1 MLGDTLAKTL
11 KFFFVQV
18 LARFKNDIYLCNMDD
33 LSLMA
38 YQGLQTATGLIG
50 SYASA
55 MTGYKNNRKLMLLQ
69 NELNQQAIDKANE
82 YNLPINQMARLS
94 QAGLNPNLVYG
105 NGSVVGN
112 TAEPAKTGLGHS
124 EMPKY
129 EQVLMANNLALQ
141 KAQIAN
147 IEADT
152 HLKEENALTQGS
164 VRKEKES
171 HANYMDYFTS
181 WNYLTW
187 DEREQ
192 TIKLQNA
199 ISKRQFGLIGYYMQ
213 NIASQIDQRGQITE
227 QQVQTMAQARQ
238 MQLKEFELRKQ
249 DLAQQWQH
257 WKNQDS
263 IGFQNVKAML
273 ISALASQ
280 LGAEAS
286 KGNVAVNWYN
296 AETQRKYFN
305 LAQDKFSKMSDLEQ
319 AKLYEEVLNKMSYR
333 ENYLQ
338 YLGPLME
345 GKILLNDSM
354 YDSNRQ
360 RLQNYQQQYDF
371 GVPNMMID
379 FLNFGVKYNK

>member
-1 MLGDTLAKTL
+1 
-11 KFFFVQV
+11 
-18 LARFKNDIYLCNMDD
+18 MDD
-33 LSLMA
+33 LTLMA

-69 NELNQQAIDKANE
+69 NELNQQAVDKANE
-82 YNLPINQMARLS
+82 YNLPINQYKRQMEGLEAN
-94 QAGLNPNLVYG
+94 GLNPNLVYG
-105 NGSVVGN
+105 QGSVAGN
-112 TAEPAKTGLGHS
+112 TSEPAKTGLGHS

-129 EQVLMANNLALQ
+129 EQVIMANNIAMQ

-152 HLKEENALTQGS
+152 HLKEENALTEGS

-199 ISKRQFGLIGYYMQ
+199 IYKRQYGLIGYYMQ
-213 NIASQIDQRGQITE
+213 NIISQIEQRGQITE
-227 QQVQTMAQARQ
+227 QQVQTMAQARE
-238 MQLKEFELRKQ
+238 MQLKQF
-249 DLAQQWQH
+249 DLDQKNLEQTWAH
-257 WKNQDS
+257 WKRTDRNGWLAS
-263 IGFQNVKAML
+263 KAML
-273 ISALASQ
+273 VSALAAQ
-280 LGAEAS
+280 LGAEVA
-286 KGNVAVNWYN
+286 KENVGVNWYN
-296 AETQRKYFN
+296 AETQRKYYT
-305 LAQDKFSKMSDLEQ
+305 LAEDKFNKMSDLEQ
-319 AKLYEEVLNKMSYR
+319 AKLYQEVLNKISYR
-333 ENYLQ
+333 DNYLQ

-345 GKILLNDSM
+345 GKILLNDSQ
-354 YDSNRQ
+354 YDFNRQ
-360 RLQNYQQQYDF
+360 RLQNYQQDYDF
-371 GVPNMMID
+371 GVPNMLID